1 MTVYVTQ
8 ELKGRDLS
16 SALEFGELQVV
27 VPASMAITPGNI
39 EEVHDTIIGV
49 MSSFDA
55 RKDHILL
62 SGDPI
67 VMGLVWQTAVEEA
80 WDQYRICLLRALR
93 WDRIDS
99 RYVQFETRSR
109 T

>member
-27 VPASMAITPGNI
+27 IPADIEITPDTI
-39 EEVHDTIIGV
+39 EEVYELATNAL
-49 MSSFDA
+49 SNFDP
-55 RKDHILL
+55 RKDYLLL
-62 SGDPI
+62 SGDPV
-67 VMGLVWQTAVEEA
+67 VMCLVYQVANEEA
-80 WDQYRICLLRALR
+80 YIQHEISRVSVLR

-99 RYVQFETRSR
+99 RYIVFDI
-109 T
+109 

>member
-27 VPASMAITPGNI
+27 IPADMEITPETI
-39 EEVHDTIIGV
+39 EEVYDIACCAL
-49 MSSFDA
+49 SNFDP
-55 RKDHILL
+55 RKDYLLL
-62 SGDPI
+62 SGDPV
-67 VMGLVWQTAVEEA
+67 VMCLVYQVANEEA
-80 WDQYRICLLRALR
+80 YIQHEISRVSVLR

-99 RYVQFETRSR
+99 RYIVFDI
-109 T
+109 

>member
-16 SALEFGELQVV
+16 SALEFGELRVV
-27 VPASMAITPGNI
+27 VPASMSIRPCNI
-39 EEVHDTIIGV
+39 EEVQDTIIGV

-99 RYVQFETRSR
+99 RYVEFKTRSR
-109 T
+109 Y

>member
-39 EEVHDTIIGV
+39 EEVHDTIIRV
-49 MSSFDA
+49 MSSFDG
-55 RKDHILL
+55 REDHILL

-80 WDQYRICLLRALR
+80 WDQYRICSLRALR

-99 RYVQFETRSR
+99 RYVQFNTKSR

>member
-27 VPASMAITPGNI
+27 VPASMAITPCNI
-39 EEVHDTIIGV
+39 EEVHDTIIRV

-80 WDQYRICLLRALR
+80 WEQYRICLLRALR

-99 RYVQFETRSR
+99 RYVQFNTRSR

>member
-27 VPASMAITPGNI
+27 VPADMEIRPDTI
-39 EEVHDTIIGV
+39 EEVYELITCAL
-49 MSSFDA
+49 SNFDP
-55 RKDHILL
+55 RKDYLLL
-62 SGDPI
+62 SGDPV
-67 VMGLVWQTAVEEA
+67 VMCLVNQVADEEA
-80 WDQYRICLLRALR
+80 FIQHNIARISVLR

-99 RYVQFETRSR
+99 RYIVFDI
-109 T
+109 

>member
-27 VPASMAITPGNI
+27 VPANVEITPENMN
-39 EEVHDTIIGV
+39 EVFAIVLARMGEFNHRHDYL
-49 MSSFDA
+49 
-55 RKDHILL
+55 LL
-62 SGDPI
+62 SGDPV
-67 VMGLVWQTAVEEA
+67 VMGIVWQYATEE
-80 WDQYRICLLRALR
+80 IGVGTLRVLR

-99 RYVQFETRSR
+99 RYIQFDV
-109 T
+109 

>member
-27 VPASMAITPGNI
+27 VPANVEITPDNFP
-39 EEVHDTIIGV
+39 EVMQTV
-49 MSSFDA
+49 FSAMVSFDC
-55 RKDHILL
+55 RMDYLLL
-62 SGDPI
+62 SGDPV
-67 VMGLVWQTAVEEA
+67 VMGLVWQRAAEEA
-80 WDQYRICLLRALR
+80 YEKDTSLRVLR

-99 RYVQFETRSR
+99 RYVLFDV
-109 T
+109 

>member
-16 SALEFGELQVV
+16 SALEFGELRVV
-27 VPASMAITPGNI
+27 VPASMAVRPCNI
-39 EEVHDTIIGV
+39 EEVQDTIIGV

-67 VMGLVWQTAVEEA
+67 VMGLVWQTALEEA
-80 WDQYRICLLRALR
+80 WDQYRISLLRALR

-99 RYVQFETRSR
+99 RYVEFNTRSR
-109 T
+109 W

>member
-27 VPASMAITPGNI
+27 VPANMEITPGNI
-39 EEVHDTIIGV
+39 DEVYETITRV
-49 MSSFDA
+49 MSSFDG
-55 RKDHILL
+55 REDYILL

-67 VMGLVWQTAVEEA
+67 VMGLVWQAAVEEA
-80 WDQYRICLLRALR
+80 YDQHQISLLRALR

-99 RYVQFETRSR
+99 RYVQFNV
-109 T
+109 

>member
-27 VPASMAITPGNI
+27 VPADIQITPDTI
-39 EEVHDTIIGV
+39 EEVYGLITGAL
-49 MSSFDA
+49 SNFDPL
-55 RKDHILL
+55 KDYLLL
-62 SGDPI
+62 SGDPV
-67 VMGLVWQTAVEEA
+67 VMCLAYQVADEEA
-80 WDQYRICLLRALR
+80 FIQHNIARVSVLR

-99 RYVQFETRSR
+99 RYIVFDI
-109 T
+109 

>member
-27 VPASMAITPGNI
+27 VPADIEITP
-39 EEVHDTIIGV
+39 DTIEGV
-49 MSSFDA
+49 YDLITCALSTFDPQ
-55 RKDHILL
+55 KDYLLL
-62 SGDPI
+62 SGDPV
-67 VMGLVWQTAVEEA
+67 VMCLVYQVANEEA
-80 WDQYRICLLRALR
+80 FIRHNTARVSVLR

-99 RYVQFETRSR
+99 RYIVFDI
-109 T
+109 